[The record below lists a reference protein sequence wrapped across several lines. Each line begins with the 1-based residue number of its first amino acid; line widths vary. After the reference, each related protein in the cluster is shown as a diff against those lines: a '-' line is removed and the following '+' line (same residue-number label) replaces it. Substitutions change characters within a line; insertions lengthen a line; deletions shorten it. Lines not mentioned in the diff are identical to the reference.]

1 MKPSLAILSIIIMT
15 ITLAGLARAGIP
27 RGKLIFQDD
36 FSEGTGKWI
45 NGDKGRVAD
54 GWFHL
59 RGKHQVLHRVAV
71 KGSGD
76 WTDYVVEF
84 DLKVINAIASW
95 MVRCELNPEPSRYY
109 LFCFNGREF
118 QRNIKLEAN
127 RGAGETTLRN
137 PVRHG
142 DTARVTIV
150 VQGDTIKH
158 YIDGELIDTMKDG
171 SLLRGG
177 FGFRQMNYEEGAFA
191 NVKVYV
197 NPTAAEAVESAATG
211 PVPTP
216 VASIPFVSKPPNLDG
231 EIKEDEWAEAA
242 RLTGFS
248 DLTGKLARQQTAA
261 WISWDDENI
270 YFAFESNKRFARNIP
285 PRERDD
291 ARLFGNDAIE
301 INLQPAGGQWAKLAF
316 DFVGSQWDRMFS
328 GTQVVTAPWNP
339 DWMVANHIINDEFY
353 VKDIWQCE
361 VKVPFASLGVSPPAP
376 GDRWSVQLCRDFDD
390 SRDLGYPVGERWTSW
405 SSATEGGF
413 NEPSTFGTFR
423 WVKERPA
430 FQLDGYPDMAKGT
443 AGFHGR
449 LTSAGPAGCLAKLHA
464 VLAGRNEDPLVQ
476 RETSLDAAPG
486 PVPVAIEAGMDLAEI
501 ADVLVTWSVID
512 SDDGAII
519 ARAAAR
525 TECVPSF
532 ALTYAPLFS
541 EEMMIIESDLS
552 RMSGLPAEATLSVSV
567 TDEAGNVLR
576 SSEHAVTSANP
587 SIRIHQD
594 LSGVPPGKHHI
605 QVTMIDEGGKTL
617 ASSVRPL
624 NVPEEPEWMKTDAGA
639 LEHVPPPWTPVELDQ
654 QRKATVI
661 KTWGKSYRYEGG
673 MLPQQIG
680 IRGKDRLASPAE
692 LVLVT
697 DRGRERLRFKP
708 PNISDTSELG
718 TTLRWT
724 GGSKRF
730 VVESE
735 ARVEFDGLIWNET
748 RIRPRDGEVK
758 ILEAYLEI
766 PYRKQGLRY
775 MRGEDSMDFMKSH
788 AYISMIGE
796 ARLDHDVPVPAENP
810 NFSVKGWPWQDR
822 FINFYWVGG
831 LDFGV
836 FAVLPSMKNTHIE
849 ERYNDLVEEGD
860 RCLFRMYFIDHPTTL
875 TEETQFAYGLQGTP
889 TRPMRNRSQMNRTGY
904 NVINKLTWDYFN
916 HEITRHWEGAT
927 IDKFFTGPKIDP
939 QKGDFYAR
947 YIQGSTLVNH
957 GNAQPSAKD
966 LDSIRGGVR
975 LAHNLGA
982 KAVLWLDLTYTP
994 ISLPHEVPYK
1004 FEWEQYPKQ
1013 RQIYHGEE
1021 QTLVCPKSRSWK
1033 NFYLGNLDRL
1043 MKEEGVDGVYLDM
1056 TGPGSC
1062 NNHYHDCGYEAGG
1075 EWKGEIAFLDLRE
1088 LFLRLYN
1095 VVHANDPEGIVFYH
1109 SNSWNPTVLYC
1120 DIDTKGEGWARAEDY
1135 STFSLPYYQAGY
1147 MFQHQYNI
1155 AHNYFSTLCYVGY
1168 SGNPQRTLALAE
1180 CVGLG
1185 LVHDTLPCVS
1195 TSLEAVGML
1204 TVWNALDDFGA
1215 YDPGTVWTPY
1225 WESGL
1230 GDWQDGIA
1238 VSTYRNPAGDH
1249 FLVIFNTDV
1258 DESHTMKLV
1267 LRDFGAKSSY
1277 DVIAGTRSGDDT
1289 LHIDLPP
1296 RDTRLLRLNAQNP

>member
-1 MKPSLAILSIIIMT
+1 M
-15 ITLAGLARAGIP
+15 AGVPKGRVL
-27 RGKLIFQDD
+27 FEDD
-36 FSEGTGKWI
+36 FSAGTGKWI
-45 NGDKGRVAD
+45 DGKKGDVRD
-54 GWFHL
+54 GWYHL
-59 RGKHQVLHRVAV
+59 RGKNRVLHRVVA
-71 KGSGD
+71 KDSGD
-76 WTDYVVEF
+76 WSDYVVEF
-84 DLKVINAIASW
+84 DLKLVNVIAGW
-95 MVRCELNPEPSRYY
+95 MVRCELDPGPSRYY
-109 LFCFNGREF
+109 LFCFNGRELE
-118 QRNIKLEAN
+118 RTVKLD
-127 RGAGETTLRN
+127 RHHPAGETILRS
-137 PVRHG
+137 PVRYG
-142 DTARVTIV
+142 DAQRVTIV

-158 YIDGELIDTMKDG
+158 YIDGELIDTFADDR
-171 SLLRGG
+171 LARGG
-177 FGFRQMNYEEGAFA
+177 FGFRQMNAEEGAFA
-191 NVKVYV
+191 NVKVYAAA
-197 NPTAAEAVESAATG
+197 TATETEGPAATG

-216 VASIPFVSKPPNLDG
+216 LASIPFVSKPPNLDG
-231 EIKEDEWAEAA
+231 EVKKDEWAEAA

-248 DLTGKLARQQTAA
+248 DLTGKLARQLTAA
-261 WISWDDENI
+261 WVSWDDENI
-270 YFAFESNKRFARNIP
+270 YFAFESNKRFARNVP
-285 PRERDD
+285 RRERDD
-291 ARLFGNDAIE
+291 RRLFSNDAIE
-301 INLQPAGGQWAKLAF
+301 INLLPAGERWVKLAF
-316 DFVGSQWDRMFS
+316 DFVGSQWDSRFS
-328 GTQVVTAPWNP
+328 GKQEVTETWNP
-339 DWMVANHIINDEFY
+339 DWTVANHIINDEFF

-390 SRDLGYPVGERWTSW
+390 TRNLGYPPGERWTSW

-423 WVKERPA
+423 WVKERPV
-430 FQLDGYPDMAKGT
+430 FQLDGYPDIANGA
-443 AGFHGR
+443 AGFHGK
-449 LTSAGPAGCLAKLHA
+449 LTSTGPAGCVVKLDA
-464 VLAGRNEDPLVQ
+464 VLAGRKEDPLVQ
-476 RETSLDAAPG
+476 RETALDAAPG
-486 PVPVAIEAGMDLAEI
+486 AVPVAIEAGMDLAEI
-501 ADVLVTWSVID
+501 ADVLVTWSVVD
-512 SDDGAII
+512 SHDGATI

-525 TECVPSF
+525 AACVPSF

-541 EEMMIIESDLS
+541 DETLIIEGDLS
-552 RMSGLPAEATLSVSV
+552 RMSGLPAESTLSVSV
-567 TDEAGNVLR
+567 TDEAGKGL
-576 SSEHAVTSANP
+576 SSSKHDITSADP
-587 SIRIHQD
+587 SFRIRQN
-594 LSGVPPGKHHI
+594 LSGVPPGRHRI
-605 QVTMIDEGGKTL
+605 QVALIDSGGRTL

-624 NVPEEPEWMKTDAGA
+624 DVPEEPDWMKTDAGA

-654 QRKATVI
+654 QGKATVI
-661 KTWGKSYRYEGG
+661 KTWGKSYRYESG
-673 MLPQQIG
+673 MLPTQIG
-680 IRGKDRLASPAE
+680 IRGKDRLAAPAE

-697 DRGRERLRFKP
+697 DHGRERLRFDP
-708 PNISDTSELG
+708 PDVSDTSELG
-718 TTLRWT
+718 TTLRWH
-724 GGSKRF
+724 GGSERF

-735 ARVEFDGLIWNET
+735 ARAEFDGLIWNET

-758 ILEAYLEI
+758 ILEAYLEV

-775 MRGEDSMDFMKSH
+775 MRGENSMDFMKSH

-796 ARLDHDVPVPAENP
+796 GKLDRDVPLPAENP
-810 NFSVKGWPWQDR
+810 NFSVTGWPWQDR

-849 ERYNDLVEEGD
+849 GQYSDLVEDGD
-860 RCLFRMYFIDHPTTL
+860 RCVFRMYFIDHPTTL

-904 NVINKLTWDYFN
+904 NVITKLTWEYFD
-916 HEITRHWEGAT
+916 HEITRHWEGRV
-927 IDKFFTGPKIDP
+927 IDKFFTGPRIDP
-939 QKGDFYAR
+939 QKGDFYAK
-947 YIQGSTLVNH
+947 YIQGGTLVNH
-957 GNAQPSAKD
+957 GNAQPSAKE
-966 LDSIRGGVR
+966 LDNIRGEVR
-975 LAHNLGA
+975 LAHDLGA

-994 ISLPHEVPYK
+994 ITLPHEAPYA
-1004 FEWEQYPKQ
+1004 FEWEQYPQQ
-1013 RQIYHGEE
+1013 RQIYQGEAN
-1021 QTLVCPKSRSWK
+1021 TLVCPRSRSWK

-1062 NNHYHDCGYEAGG
+1062 NNHYHGCGYEADG

-1120 DIDTKGEGWARAEDY
+1120 DIDTKGEGWSKAEDY

-1168 SGNPQRTLALAE
+1168 SGNPQRTLSLAE

-1195 TSLEAVGML
+1195 TSLESVGML

-1258 DESHTMKLV
+1258 DESHALN
-1267 LRDFGAKSSY
+1267 LALGDFGASSSY
-1277 DVIAGTRSGDDT
+1277 DVIAGTRNGDGT
-1289 LHIDLPP
+1289 VHIDLPP
-1296 RDTRLLRLNAQNP
+1296 RDTRLLRLDASSN